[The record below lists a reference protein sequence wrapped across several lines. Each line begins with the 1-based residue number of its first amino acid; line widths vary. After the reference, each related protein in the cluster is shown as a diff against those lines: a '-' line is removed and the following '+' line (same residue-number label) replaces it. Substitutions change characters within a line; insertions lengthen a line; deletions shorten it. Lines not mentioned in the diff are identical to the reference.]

1 MPTPCSCCCA
11 RLRQSGQHAVCL
23 PLPWLDL
30 RWVSWLLVEPLL
42 LSFYWIQA
50 QLYRHVGCTP
60 CSVPTSIWRCTDP
73 NLQYG
78 RDPFKHTAFVLCC
91 VADTRGRLVKATRLK
106 GIQDFKA
113 GAFGLHPIAV
123 DTWGHFVFLHLQGGG
138 PVGQGAAVQAPLG
151 VAEWLGIW
159 MGHCPYLGIH
169 VLLLKLL
176 IVIIGLVGFC
186 GPCLSTHAHAACQIH
201 VDDRVGWQSGRE
213 QAGPAAAT
221 IQPLAHKWCSCQSHL
236 QAAHFVAVGSLR
248 RCVMLCRAVLPG
260 ACVVLVQVLG
270 ASACMP
276 WGWQTAAWFTS
287 PGRSMC

>member
-1 MPTPCSCCCA
+1 
-11 RLRQSGQHAVCL
+11 
-23 PLPWLDL
+23 
-30 RWVSWLLVEPLL
+30 VSWLLVEPLL
-42 LSFYWIQA
+42 LSCYWIQA
-50 QLYRHVGCTP
+50 RLYRHVGCTP

-123 DTWGHFVFLHLQGGG
+123 DTWGHFVFLHLQRGG

-151 VAEWLGIW
+151 VAKWLGMW

-186 GPCLSTHAHAACQIH
+186 GPCLSTHARYLLMIEWDGRVAGYRLGQLLQQFSHWLTNGAVASRTCKQHILWQLAAYVGVSCCVVLCSLVHALC
-201 VDDRVGWQSGRE
+201 
-213 QAGPAAAT
+213 
-221 IQPLAHKWCSCQSHL
+221 
-236 QAAHFVAVGSLR
+236 LR
-248 RCVMLCRAVLPG
+248 RCRGRAHACLGDGRQQLGSHCQEGICAELQLEGLCG
-260 ACVVLVQVLG
+260 
-270 ASACMP
+270 
-276 WGWQTAAWFTS
+276 
-287 PGRSMC
+287 